1 MKTWDIIESSMKLA
15 GIKSI
20 KELINVCGLPKAT
33 TEQQRRKKPE
43 MFRGY
48 ELAEI
53 AECTHMDDSTIAKMV
68 KSMRLIIFFL
78 CFIGL
83 TKTAQAAPL
92 TSEDITLIAKTVQ
105 AEAGNQDMEGK
116 RLVAAVVL
124 NRMDSEV
131 FPDSVEGVLSQEGQF
146 VTYRYLNKTSPTI
159 YDMMAVQM
167 ELNERSNTEV
177 MFFRTQRY
185 GTGEPLMKVGDH
197 YFSGLRR

>member
-68 KSMRLIIFFL
+68 KSMRLVLLFL
-78 CFIGL
+78 CFIGF
-83 TKTAQAAPL
+83 TRTAQAAPL

-105 AEAGNQDMEGK
+105 AEAGNQDIEGK

-124 NRMDSEV
+124 NRVDSEV
-131 FPDSVEGVLSQEGQF
+131 FPDTVEEVLSQKGQF
-146 VTYRYLNKTSPTI
+146 VTYRSLSKTSPTI

-167 ELNERSNTEV
+167 ELNERSNREV
-177 MFFRTQRY
+177 MFFRTKRY